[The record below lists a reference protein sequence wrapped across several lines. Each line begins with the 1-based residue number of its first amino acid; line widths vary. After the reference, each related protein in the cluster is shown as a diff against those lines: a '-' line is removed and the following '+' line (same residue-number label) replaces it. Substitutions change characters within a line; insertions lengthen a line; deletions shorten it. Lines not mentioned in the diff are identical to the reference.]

1 MYILVMKQL
10 ITMFL
15 IALAGF
21 IFAKIFKVEESQ
33 QKFISKRL
41 LYLMLISLF
50 SLDLFLQ
57 FL

>member
-21 IFAKIFKVEESQ
+21 IFAIGDEGMEGIKNCANMV
-33 QKFISKRL
+33 FIQLS
-41 LYLMLISLF
+41 
-50 SLDLFLQ
+50 
-57 FL
+57 

>member
-21 IFAKIFKVEESQ
+21 IFAKIFKVEEKVRSYLEV
-33 QKFISKRL
+33 L
-41 LYLMLISLF
+41 L
-50 SLDLFLQ
+50 
-57 FL
+57 